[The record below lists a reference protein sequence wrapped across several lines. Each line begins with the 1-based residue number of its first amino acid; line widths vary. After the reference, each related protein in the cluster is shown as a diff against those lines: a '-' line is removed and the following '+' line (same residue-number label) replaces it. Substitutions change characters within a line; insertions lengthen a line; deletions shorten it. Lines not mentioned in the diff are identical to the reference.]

1 MDLDP
6 FADVDVLVTGG
17 AGFVGSHLAHR
28 LHSVANVTVVDDLS
42 NGSRSYV
49 PEGVTFRQADLRSM
63 DDFGTL
69 VRDAD
74 VVFHEA
80 AIPSVEQSVEDPLDC
95 HEVNTDVTLHLL
107 ELARKHDTRV
117 VTASSAAIYGH
128 PAYLPVDETAP
139 TEPMS
144 PYGIDKLTV
153 DHYTRRYH
161 DLYGL
166 ETVALRYFN
175 IYGPRQTASSYAGV
189 ISIFLQQARNGDPI
203 TVDGDGSQTRDF
215 VHIDDVVDANL
226 LAAQTDAVGEAYN
239 VGTGRE
245 TSVTELA
252 ETIQAV
258 AATDSTV
265 VHTEPRPA
273 DIDHSVADISKARD
287 RLDYEPTVDLQ
298 TGLASLLE

>member
-1 MDLDP
+1 MDLHR
-6 FADVDVLVTGG
+6 FEDVDVLVTGG
-17 AGFVGSHLAHR
+17 AGFVGSHIAHR
-28 LHSVANVTVVDDLS
+28 LSSVANVTVVDDLT
-42 NGSRSYV
+42 NGSKSYV
-49 PEGVTFRQADLRSM
+49 PEDARFREADLRSM
-63 DDFGTL
+63 DEL
-69 VRDAD
+69 VAAMRAAD

-80 AIPSVEQSVEDPLDC
+80 AIPSVERSVEDPIDC
-95 HEVNTDVTLHLL
+95 HEVNTDVTLRLL
-107 ELARKHDTRV
+107 ELARQHDTRV

-128 PAYLPVDETAP
+128 PESLPVDEHAP

-166 ETVALRYFN
+166 DTVALRYFN

-189 ISIFLQQARNGDPI
+189 ISIFLRQAQQGDPI

-226 LAAQTDAVGEAYN
+226 RAAQTDAVGEAYN

-245 TSVTELA
+245 TSVEELA
-252 ETIQAV
+252 LTIQDV
-258 AATDSTV
+258 VATDSEV
-265 VHTEPRPA
+265 VYTEPRPA

-287 RLDYEPTVDLQ
+287 RLGYEPTVDLQ
-298 TGLASLLE
+298 TGIASLVE